1 MPFAVRQ
8 RELWWAP
15 LFAAS
20 LAAAAV
26 AFGFQGVDLPAQ
38 IYRVGLFHRDGL
50 TLWDSQ
56 WYGGHWTFNYS
67 VIFPPVAGLLGAG
80 VTEVVSAAV
89 ASLAFDR
96 LVMDHFGR
104 KARIGSVIFATGTL
118 AQVAIGQLPFLL
130 GEALGLSAY
139 WASTKRRW
147 TRGVALAVATPLAS
161 PLAGAFL
168 ALAAMSGVVAAW
180 PRRRLGMACIVGVS
194 ALPIVALALV
204 FPGQGVMPF
213 PAVDFICLV
222 VIVVGGLVLA
232 FLRERALRIG
242 AGVYLIAI
250 ALSFA
255 LPTPVGGNISRLGEC
270 IGAPLIACV
279 LAPRRGRWLAAAVL
293 PLALLQW
300 GPAVGTLVASRGDP
314 SSDAA
319 YFRPL
324 IRFLDRHGNPP
335 GRVEIVPTK
344 LHWEAAYVAPFLPLA
359 RGWERQLD
367 TASDPLFYAD
377 DALSANTY
385 RAWLIDNGV
394 RYVALPDVPLDY
406 AAVAERRLIDN
417 GIPGLRRAWQDSHWR
432 VFAVTGST
440 GIVDGP
446 ARLVQLDGSAVAVH
460 ARSAGTIVVRVRYT
474 PRWTLVSG
482 HGCVSRGPSEWTQLT
497 AAGSGEFR
505 LKIGLFAS
513 PEESCR

>member
-1 MPFAVRQ
+1 MALAVRKS
-8 RELWWAP
+8 ELWWAP
-15 LFAAS
+15 VIAAS
-20 LAAAAV
+20 LAAVAV
-26 AFGFQGVDLPAQ
+26 AVGLHGVDLPAQ
-38 IYRVGLFHRDGL
+38 IYRVGLFHREGL

-80 VTEVVSAAV
+80 ATEVISAAA

-96 LVMDHFGR
+96 LVVGHFGR
-104 KARIGSVIFATGTL
+104 TAGIGSVIFATGTL

-139 WASTKRRW
+139 WAATRERW
-147 TRGVALAVATPLAS
+147 RPAVALAVATSLAS

-168 ALAAMSGVVAAW
+168 ALVALSSVVAAW
-180 PRRRLGMACIVGVS
+180 PRRRLGMACIVGAA
-194 ALPIVALALV
+194 ALPIVALAMV

-213 PAVDFICLV
+213 PAFDFIWLV
-222 VIVVGGLVLA
+222 VIVLGGLVLA
-232 FLRERALRIG
+232 FVRERALRIG
-242 AGVYLIAI
+242 VGVYLVAI
-250 ALSFA
+250 ALSFV

-270 IGAPLIACV
+270 IGGPLVACV

-300 GPAVGTLVASRGDP
+300 GPALGTLVGSRSDP

-324 IRFLDRHGNPP
+324 IRFLDKHGNPP

-344 LHWEAAYVAPFLPLA
+344 LHWEAAYVAPVLPLA

-377 DALSANTY
+377 DALSASTY

-406 AAVAERRLIDN
+406 AAVAEGRLIEN

-432 VFAVTGST
+432 VFAVSGST

-446 ARLVQLDGSAVAVH
+446 ARLVQLDGSAITVH
-460 ARSAGTIVVRVRYT
+460 ARTAGTIVVRVRYT

-482 HGCVSRGPSEWTQLT
+482 RGCVSRGPGNWTQLK
-497 AAGSGEFR
+497 AARSGELR
-505 LKIGLFAS
+505 LEIGLFVS
-513 PEESCR
+513 PKDSC